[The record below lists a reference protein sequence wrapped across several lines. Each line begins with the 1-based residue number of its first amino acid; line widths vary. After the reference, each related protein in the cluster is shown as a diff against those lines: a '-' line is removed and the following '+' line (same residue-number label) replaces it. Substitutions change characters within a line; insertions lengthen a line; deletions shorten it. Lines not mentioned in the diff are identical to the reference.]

1 MPVRRSAKSLK
12 QLSLEY
18 ITQHFGDYY
27 DRFKSA
33 YKENNIIRA
42 WPC

>member
-18 ITQHFGDYY
+18 NITQHFGYYY

-33 YKENNIIRA
+33 CKENNIA
-42 WPC
+42 